1 MRSRGAKTCVNQ
13 RGSGRVGILAMQG
26 ATSVV
31 KAAASGAA
39 AAGGA
44 QEPIRFGVLVTG
56 FKRSGTS
63 LMMEMLRRAG
73 FAPHFDADFEHYLV
87 HTYAAQNEYFYE
99 DAAIVHGGAALCD
112 ARLAQLAAGRQA
124 AKVFAYGVN
133 DAVRRAA
140 AAGTVRVVM
149 MRRHESA
156 IKSSIAAYKGGG
168 GGAGAGGKAEQG
180 GAGAAA
186 AAAAQSSPPPPLG
199 HRSAAEDFAELG
211 RIDMG
216 ALGAQLGALEV
227 QFEELIADP
236 RGTVRR
242 LLTFLSVS
250 VPPEEEEEGGEGGL
264 SGDGDDDDGEAA
276 GGGGAGLRG
285 QPRLVDALVA
295 AVQPGKR
302 HH

>member
-1 MRSRGAKTCVNQ
+1 M
-13 RGSGRVGILAMQG
+13 
-26 ATSVV
+26 
-31 KAAASGAA
+31 
-39 AAGGA
+39 
-44 QEPIRFGVLVTG
+44 LVTG

-63 LMMEMLRRAG
+63 LMMELLRRAG

-112 ARLAQLAAGRQA
+112 ARLAQLAAGQQA
-124 AKVFAYGVN
+124 AKVFAYGIN

-168 GGAGAGGKAEQG
+168 GGADAGGKAEQG

-186 AAAAQSSPPPPLG
+186 AAAGHAAATEPPG

-227 QFEELIADP
+227 QFEELLADP
-236 RGTVRR
+236 HGTVRR

-250 VPPEEEEEGGEGGL
+250 VPEEEEGGAGGG
-264 SGDGDDDDGEAA
+264 SGGGVGDDDGGEAA
-276 GGGGAGLRG
+276 AGGAAGLRG